1 MVTWLLNLAV
11 LAAPAAIDAPVREV
25 TVYSDRAR
33 VVRAASLTV
42 NGVQQVELPLLL
54 ETVDTS
60 TLRVEAQ
67 GAEVRRVDVAFVD
80 AQDVP
85 ADEEKTLLQKLEQ
98 LDDQIALA
106 SAQRAIS
113 QAQVQAL
120 GRIAPT
126 MPPSDPLKPAPKLN

>member
-1 MVTWLLNLAV
+1 MVTWLLS
-11 LAAPAAIDAPVREV
+11 LAALGAIDAPVREV

-33 VVRAASLTV
+33 VVRAASITV
-42 NGVQQVELPLLL
+42 NGVQVVELPLLL

-67 GAEVRRVDVAFVD
+67 GAEVRRVDVELVD

-85 ADEEKTLLQKLEQ
+85 ADEAKALLQKLEQ

-106 SAQRAIS
+106 GTQRAIS

-120 GRIAPT
+120 GRVTPT
-126 MPPSDPLKPAPKLN
+126 MPPPE